1 MILSRKS
8 TRRRQAKQEAR
19 SGDFSGR
26 LVTSLDTQSPA
37 SEDYRTLRTSLL
49 YALVDEPPKLIM
61 VSSPGPME
69 GKSTTSANLGVVLAQ
84 ANKSTLLVDCDLRKP
99 IIHKIFGLKNLWG
112 IVNVLVGE
120 RSLEDVQQHPMEGLQ
135 VVTSGPLPPDPAALL
150 SSRRFSNFLEEAR
163 QRFDYVLLDVPPT
176 EIVSDPVTVAAQADG
191 VLLVFDAQNTR
202 KGAVRRSVRNLESVG
217 ATVLGTVMN
226 NVKASGR
233 GYYGYSYGYKYG

>member
-1 MILSRKS
+1 M
-8 TRRRQAKQEAR
+8 
-19 SGDFSGR
+19 SGR
-26 LVTSLDTQSPA
+26 LVTMDTSALA
-37 SEDYRTLRTSLL
+37 SEDYRTLRTSLM

-61 VSSPGPME
+61 ATSPGPME
-69 GKSTTSANLGVVLAQ
+69 GKSTTCANLGVVLAQ
-84 ANKSTLLVDCDLRKP
+84 ANKNTLVVDCDLRKP
-99 IIHKIFGLKNLWG
+99 VIHKIFGLKNLWG

-120 RSLEDVQQHPMEGLQ
+120 KNLEEVQQQGVDGLN

-163 QRFDYVLLDVPPT
+163 QAFDYVLVDVPPT

-217 ATVLGTVMN
+217 ANVLGTVMN
-226 NVKASGR
+226 NVKLSGR
-233 GYYGYSYGYKYG
+233 GFYGYSYGYKYGYR